1 MRAIHA
7 LRGGIRVPAVLAFF
21 GACLFTLG
29 TAATA
34 VADDV
39 YRPLV
44 LAYTTSGS
52 DVRSEAEA
60 VRERLEE
67 AEFQTLGEYP
77 VSDDRHVIVVTH
89 DDLLAVAGS
98 QDRAAYIAPIRV
110 ALTATNGEVQVSY
123 NNLEYFRHAYRID
136 ASVSD
141 VSARLADVLG
151 DEQHFG
157 SEDGMTPRELQR
169 YRYTFGMERFDA
181 PYDLGS
187 HTSRDAALAE
197 LDRGLE
203 ERRAGVSEI
212 YRLDIPGTDAT
223 LIGVAI
229 RADDGAESEA
239 TDLNTLETIDV
250 RERRHTA
257 YVPYEI
263 LVEGGDIEALHMR
276 FRAALHWPDLRMLGD
291 HSFMQL
297 RRVPGA
303 LEETLREVAGFEEPE
318 DDGFDW

>member
-7 LRGGIRVPAVLAFF
+7 LRGIIRVPAVLAFF
-21 GACLFTLG
+21 GACLLTLG

-34 VADDV
+34 LADDV

-52 DVRSEAEA
+52 DVSGEVEA

-67 AEFQTLGEYP
+67 ADFQTLGEYP

-110 ALTATNGEVQVSY
+110 AVTATNGEVQVSY

-169 YRYTFGMERFDA
+169 YRYTFGMERFNA

-187 HTSRDAALAE
+187 HGSRSAALEE
-197 LDRGLE
+197 LDAGLG
-203 ERRAGVSEI
+203 ERRGGVSEI

-229 RADDGAESEA
+229 RADDGAEAEA
-239 TDLNTLETIDV
+239 ADLHTLETIDV
-250 RERRHTA
+250 RELRHTA
-257 YVPYEI
+257 YVPQEI

-297 RRVPGA
+297 RRVPGR
-303 LEETLREVAGFEEPE
+303 LEDTLREVAGFEEPE